1 MALRAK
7 QPKEVQV
14 QKRLKAFFYGMPKVG
29 KTTAAIS
36 FPKPYLIDTERG
48 SENNA
53 YTDILE
59 RNGGVIFQTS
69 DFNEILKE
77 IKALMTEKHEYKTL
91 IIDPFTMMYNDLVE
105 KCAEEIRSKA
115 KEVDATGME
124 FGRHIAMADKRVRHM
139 INLLYKLD
147 MNVIITSHAKKEYND
162 KMSVIGTTFDCYKK
176 MDYVFDLILEIQ
188 KRGKRR
194 VAITKGTRFPAEF
207 PEDDTFDFSYD
218 EIANR
223 YGREI
228 LERDSKEIE
237 FATPEQI
244 EEFKHYVDI
253 LKIPKESIDKW
264 LDKADAEDVTE
275 FSKDIIQKLINSF
288 IDTINR
294 KGATNV

>member
-7 QPKEVQV
+7 APKEVQV

-77 IKALMTEKHEYKTL
+77 IKSLMTEKHEFKTL

-105 KCAEEIRSKA
+105 KCAEELRSKA
-115 KEVDATGME
+115 KEHDATGME
-124 FGRHIAMADKRVRHM
+124 FGRHIALADKKVRHM

-162 KMSVIGTTFDCYKK
+162 KMNVIGTTFDCYKK
-176 MDYVFDLILEIQ
+176 MDYIFDLILEIQ

-194 VAITKGTRFPAEF
+194 VAITKGTRFPTEF

-228 LERDSKEIE
+228 LERDAKEIE

-244 EEFKHYVDI
+244 EEFKHYVEI
-253 LKIPKESIDKW
+253 LKIPKESVDKW